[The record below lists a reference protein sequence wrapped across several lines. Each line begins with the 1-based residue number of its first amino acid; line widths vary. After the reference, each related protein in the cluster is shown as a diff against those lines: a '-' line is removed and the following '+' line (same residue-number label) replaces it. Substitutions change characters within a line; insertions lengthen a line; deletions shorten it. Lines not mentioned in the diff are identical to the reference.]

1 MLNVRLSVMLFLQF
15 FVFGAWYVT
24 VGNYMAEAGMANLI
38 YWAYTVGPIAAIVS
52 PFFFGVVADRFFAAE
67 KMLGVLIFLAA
78 LAMYGAAQVGGRHPL
93 LFILLLLLHTLF
105 YYPTIGLSH
114 ALAFHHITD
123 GQQQFPLIRAFGSI
137 GWIGAGVVV
146 SGILAADKTVV
157 PLYWAAGSAV
167 LFALYSFTLPHTP
180 PPARGEP
187 VSVRRILGIDALRQL
202 KSRSF
207 IVFIISAMLI
217 SIPLAAYNA
226 YGPVFLAAAGLSS
239 PAFKMSFGV
248 AVEVLVMFVMPLLF
262 LRMGFKAMF
271 LAGLAAWG
279 LRYVLFV
286 AAVPTVNVSM
296 IMAGILLHGLCFDFV
311 FVAGRI
317 YLDRQ
322 ATAAIRGQAHG
333 FLVVVTL
340 GIGQLLGALL
350 SGWLF
355 DLLPGTSAGSLEA
368 WQPFWLVPAVF
379 CFLVMGLFGWLFKEE
394 R

>member
-1 MLNVRLSVMLFLQF
+1 MSVRLSVMLFLQF
-15 FVFGAWYVT
+15 FIFGAWYVT
-24 VGNYMAEAGMANLI
+24 VGNYMAEVGMADLI
-38 YWAYTVGPIAAIVS
+38 FWAYTVGPIAAVVS
-52 PFFFGVVADRFFAAE
+52 PFFVGVIADRFFAAE
-67 KMLGVLIFLAA
+67 KVLGVLVLLGAV
-78 LAMYGAAQVGGRHPL
+78 AMYGASRVGGSDPTM
-93 LFILLLLLHTLF
+93 FILLLLVHTLC

-114 ALAFHHITD
+114 ALAFHHMTD

-137 GWIGAGVVV
+137 GWIVAGIVV

-157 PLYWAAGSAV
+157 PLQWAAGASV
-167 LFALYSFTLPHTP
+167 LFALYSFTLPHTQP
-180 PPARGEP
+180 PSRGEP
-187 VSVRRILGIDALRQL
+187 VSVQRILGIDALRQL
-202 KSRSF
+202 QSRSF
-207 IVFIISAMLI
+207 VVFIVCVTLI

-226 YGPVFLAAAGLSS
+226 YAPVFLAAAGLSS

-248 AVEVLVMFVMPLLF
+248 MGEVFIMFAMPLLF

-271 LAGLAAWG
+271 LAGLAVWG
-279 LRYVLFV
+279 LRYVLFA
-286 AAVPTVNVSM
+286 AAVPAVSVWM
-296 IMAGILLHGLCFDFV
+296 IMAGILLHGVCFDFV

-340 GIGQLLGALL
+340 GIGQLAGALL

-355 DLLPGTSAGSLEA
+355 GLLPMAQSLEA
-368 WQPFWLVPAVF
+368 WSSFWLVPAVF
-379 CFLVMGLFGWLFKEE
+379 CFLVMGLFGWLFKED